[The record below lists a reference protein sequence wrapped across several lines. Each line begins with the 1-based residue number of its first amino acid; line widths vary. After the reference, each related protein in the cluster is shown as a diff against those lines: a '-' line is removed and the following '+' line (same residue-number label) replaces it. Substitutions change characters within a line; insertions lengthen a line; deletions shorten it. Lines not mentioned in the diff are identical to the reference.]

1 MCIRDRVNGAALQAA
16 QQRVQAS
23 LGSVFPADDGFS
35 ERAKKAERAQPHILD
50 EVLWALYERDDD
62 DKKEGEVD
70 IDPTQSALIYVL
82 LWTAVEALDG
92 NWSPPTGFTGD

>member
-1 MCIRDRVNGAALQAA
+1 MAEGTEEELSYGEA
-16 QQRVQAS
+16 
-23 LGSVFPADDGFS
+23 
-35 ERAKKAERAQPHILD
+35 AERLETILGKV
-50 EVLWALYERDDD
+50 E
-62 DKKEGEVD
+62 EGEVD